1 MTRFQRV
8 AVTAFV
14 CLEILIFIGAGV
26 RATGSGLGCPDW
38 PFCYGRMVPP
48 TSADQID
55 FTKLDIE
62 KFRKKAAQHGRD
74 PSTITPETL
83 RAEFNPVAT
92 WIEYFNRLSSIP
104 VSLSVLALF
113 VASFWQ
119 PRTVVKW
126 TAFAALV
133 LLLVNAWL
141 GARVVLSGLKPGTI
155 TLHMGLAILMQCVL
169 VFTAWR
175 GRDDP
180 WRFVMNP
187 RAIQVALVLFGLVA
201 IEGVMGSQVRE
212 MTDELARTHV
222 GQPRSAWV
230 GELEQTMVYLVH
242 RSFSWL
248 IVGTAILFYRNS
260 RRASWLEKGI
270 VGLVFAQMLLG
281 VVLARVGI
289 LAVAQILHI
298 GLSSLL
304 VSGLCLWLL
313 AARRSAQV

>member
-1 MTRFQRV
+1 
-8 AVTAFV
+8 
-14 CLEILIFIGAGV
+14 
-26 RATGSGLGCPDW
+26 
-38 PFCYGRMVPP
+38 
-48 TSADQID
+48 
-55 FTKLDIE
+55 
-62 KFRKKAAQHGRD
+62 
-74 PSTITPETL
+74 
-83 RAEFNPVAT
+83 
-92 WIEYFNRLSSIP
+92 
-104 VSLSVLALF
+104 
-113 VASFWQ
+113 
-119 PRTVVKW
+119 
-126 TAFAALV
+126 
-133 LLLVNAWL
+133 
-141 GARVVLSGLKPGTI
+141 VVLSGLKPGTI

-180 WRFVMNP
+180 WRFAMNP
-187 RAIQVALVLFGLVA
+187 RAIHVALVLFGLVA
-201 IEGVMGSQVRE
+201 IEGIMGSQVRE

-313 AARRSAQV
+313 AARRPAQV